1 MQAVLSADAEA
12 LALVQEEARLVAQLE
27 ALQEGNGDEEE
38 VARIWTLLEQVS
50 ESKQAKD
57 RHGIDDIQSKH
68 RLKIVITCFCPCL
81 TSFLSCV
88 VSPLSFCVP
97 SFWMTR

>member
-1 MQAVLSADAEA
+1 LLEDVPAVQAVLSADAEA

-50 ESKQAKD
+50 PLDQASD
-57 RHGIDDIQSKH
+57 RHGAE
-68 RLKIVITCFCPCL
+68 
-81 TSFLSCV
+81 
-88 VSPLSFCVP
+88 
-97 SFWMTR
+97 

>member
-38 VARIWTLLEQVS
+38 VARIWTLLEQVRRLD
-50 ESKQAKD
+50 QAMHKD
-57 RHGIDDIQSKH
+57 GIE
-68 RLKIVITCFCPCL
+68 
-81 TSFLSCV
+81 
-88 VSPLSFCVP
+88 
-97 SFWMTR
+97 